1 MILPVFPVSYGD
13 FMLARSLAD
22 RISKLGGMQDHEA
35 LVISS
40 WRVKLDAPEIVAIL
54 TKAFKKVEMIVPEFE
69 EEGWPAGPNSMF
81 LAVADHLEAT
91 GNPYPWF
98 FMEADLF
105 PLRASWLAELEQGYE
120 EAVKA
125 GKPYYGVINDS
136 RFINLETKERF
147 VLGRHMVGAGVYP
160 PDFMTRCKTI
170 EAIDP
175 LISWDT
181 HIGPEILPDAS
192 DTKLIS
198 HRWGTKNYHMKD
210 GKLCMEAVDPVNFHD
225 YSAPVDSR
233 ACIVHGAKD
242 FSLYKLALSGDLV
255 LS

>member
-13 FMLARSLAD
+13 YGMAKSLAE
-22 RISKLGGMQDHEA
+22 RIVGLGGMQDHEA
-35 LVISS
+35 LVVAS
-40 WRVKLDAPEIVAIL
+40 WRVKLDAPEIAAL
-54 TKAFKKVEMIVPEFE
+54 YAKAFKHVDFTVPEFE

-81 LAVADHLEAT
+81 LAAADYLAAKN
-91 GNPYPWF
+91 NPYPWF

-105 PLRASWLAELEQGYE
+105 PLRASWLQELETGYE
-120 EAVKA
+120 AA

-136 RFINLETKERF
+136 RFINMETKERF

-160 PDFMTRCKTI
+160 SDFMTRCKTI
-170 EAIDP
+170 EAIAP

-181 HIGPEILPDAS
+181 HIGPEILPDTA

-210 GKLCMEAVDPVNFHD
+210 GKLMMEALDPVNYHD
-225 YSAPVDSR
+225 YSAPVDPQ

-242 FSLYKLALSGDLV
+242 FSLYKLAMSGDVV